1 MILKLIQLM
10 GFPGGASSK
19 ETACQFRGLRDEDS
33 IPGSGRA
40 PGVGKWKL
48 NTLAWSISWTEESG
62 EL

>member
-1 MILKLIQLM
+1 M